1 MKRALRRNRGRE
13 RGRGPSELVLP
24 ARGVR
29 GSEATS
35 FARSEWRQSHTLG
48 WGPVKGTGRW
58 KALQVVKVVA
68 LHGVMMEA
76 VLAASKKS
84 MRAKAPSTEP
94 GSRQGCQRF
103 GCAAHGGEES
113 SPSYDA
119 VQPTEAGLGV
129 VKRSALPPYRAKV
142 RWQTARKLTRR
153 GCSLRVVGWQKSVGR
168 IY

>member
-1 MKRALRRNRGRE
+1 M
-13 RGRGPSELVLP
+13 
-24 ARGVR
+24 
-29 GSEATS
+29 
-35 FARSEWRQSHTLG
+35 
-48 WGPVKGTGRW
+48 KGTGRW
-58 KALQVVKVVA
+58 KALQVVKVVT
-68 LHGVMMEA
+68 LHGVMVEA

-142 RWQTARKLTRR
+142 RW
-153 GCSLRVVGWQKSVGR
+153 
-168 IY
+168 